1 MDLKI
6 TARNFDMSDAIQ
18 DLARALS
25 ARLDRFSALIV
36 DAHLI
41 LEKEKPL
48 DLVELTVAIKKG
60 FLRADI
66 RTNDMYQGM
75 HEVFAKVE
83 KQLKKRRE
91 ILRERKRTAQK
102 GKREV

>member
-1 MDLKI
+1 MELKI
-6 TARNFDMSDAIQ
+6 TARNFNLSYAMQ
-18 DLARALS
+18 DTARELFS
-25 ARLDRFSALIV
+25 KFNRFSPLII

-66 RTNDMYQGM
+66 RTNDIYQGI
-75 HEVFAKVE
+75 HEVFTKVE
-83 KQLKKRRE
+83 KQLKKHRE
-91 ILRERKRTAQK
+91 KLRERKRIAHQI
-102 GKREV
+102 KRRV